1 MYDGTKYN
9 LGGLFISQCNNN
21 TILCIDYQ
29 YRSTPTPSHSRG
41 KVANYE

>member
-29 YRSTPTPSHSRG
+29 YVSLNTNTILFKRKG
-41 KVANYE
+41 G